1 MKLNSNL
8 AEVTKNAVEVLNSA
22 DNKPEA
28 ITQAIEM
35 IVSAKNEELIQRTTE
50 EARKAA
56 ADVEYAKSLGLRN
69 LSAEAKKFY
78 AYIKNPKNTI
88 TVDQAD
94 IIPTDIVDYTLI
106 DVKKQSGLLSY
117 VNFAPANV
125 KKWISASKYGTAA
138 WGALTDALTSE
149 LSATITSMNM
159 ELAKL
164 HVLLLVPKAIRELS
178 DQFVDRYFSAVLA
191 EVMVDGLE
199 DGVLNGSG
207 SDEPIGYYNT
217 VATGHAAR
225 TLASTFT
232 GFSPKQM
239 APVKKHLSNGG
250 KREVSEIILVCNPA
264 DEADYV
270 APALYD
276 KVGNMI
282 SSFKNLKVVSTPNNT
297 QGQAAFILPKS
308 YTMGLN
314 GIQVKEYKETKAID
328 DVDVIIGKAYA
339 NGRPVDDYSSYV
351 FDVTKLVEFVP
362 SSNVNVV
369 NTTAAPVN
377 TKEVAV

>member
-1 MKLNSNL
+1 MKLNANM
-8 AEVTKNAVEVLNSA
+8 AEIKKNAVELLNGAGDKS
-22 DNKPEA
+22 EA

-35 IVSAKNEELIQRTTE
+35 IVSAQNDELIHRVTE
-50 EARKAA
+50 EAHKAA
-56 ADVEYAKSLGLRN
+56 ADTEYAKSLGLRN

-94 IIPTDIVDYTLI
+94 IIPTEIVDYTLI

-125 KKWISASKYGTAA
+125 KKWISASKSGTAA
-138 WGALTDALTSE
+138 WGALTDALTSD

-191 EVMVDGLE
+191 EVMIDGLE

-225 TLASTFT
+225 SLVTTLT
-232 GFSPKQM
+232 GFSPKQL

-270 APALYD
+270 ATALYD
-276 KVGNMI
+276 KVGNMV

-308 YTMGLN
+308 YTMGL
-314 GIQVKEYKETKAID
+314 GKIDVKEYKETKAID

-339 NGRPVDDYSSYV
+339 NGRPVDDYASYV

-362 SSNVNVV
+362 TSNVNVV

-377 TKEVAV
+377 TKEVAG